1 MISLAIIFDSSNTF
15 KNKQAVMEQFLK
27 VFDESKI
34 IASDIISSGVEIIK

>member
-1 MISLAIIFDSSNTF
+1 MDAGPKVKVLVEN

-27 VFDESKI
+27 VFEESKI